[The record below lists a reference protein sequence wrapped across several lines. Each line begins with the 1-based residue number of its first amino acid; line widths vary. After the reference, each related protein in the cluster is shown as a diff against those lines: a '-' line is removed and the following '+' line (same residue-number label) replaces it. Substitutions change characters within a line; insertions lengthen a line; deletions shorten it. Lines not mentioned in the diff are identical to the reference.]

1 MRRGAGVLM
10 AMLIGGAMMAPP
22 AQAQSCHDL
31 WVAINSIY
39 QSYGYCFQ
47 TARARNY
54 FGNAGCRTSSMQA
67 VRNAMS
73 SADRGRINR
82 LVRLSQQLGCRD

>member
-1 MRRGAGVLM
+1 MRRAMGLLT
-10 AMLIGGAMMAPP
+10 AMLIAGAMMAPP

-39 QSYGYCFQ
+39 QSYGYCFR
-47 TARARNY
+47 TARAREY
-54 FGNAGCRTSSMQA
+54 FGNAGCRTSDMRV

-73 SADRGRINR
+73 STDRGRINR